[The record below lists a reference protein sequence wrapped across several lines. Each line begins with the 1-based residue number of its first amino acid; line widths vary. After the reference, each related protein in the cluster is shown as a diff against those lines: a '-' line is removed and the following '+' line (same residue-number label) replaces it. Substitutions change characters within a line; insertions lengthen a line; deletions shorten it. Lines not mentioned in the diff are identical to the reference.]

1 MHTDFP
7 SIKKSALKAGDH
19 ARPIRRLHHFAWRCR
34 DAEETRH
41 FYEDILG
48 LPLVHVIK
56 NDHVP
61 STGEYCPYVHIFFR
75 MKDESHIAFFDLGD
89 GIAAQPSPN
98 TPEWVNHIALK
109 VDNRADLDSMHQRL
123 LTQGIEVIGVTDHD
137 GYLESIYFFDPN
149 GFRLELTTEVATAE
163 TVEDFARTAHQELE
177 IWTREQARR
186 QTLAERKS

>member
-1 MHTDFP
+1 MHTDLP
-7 SIKKSALKAGDH
+7 SSKKTAVKTDDH

-75 MKDESHIAFFDLGD
+75 MKDDSHIAFFDLGD

-123 LTQGIEVIGVTDHD
+123 LAQGIEVIGVTDHNS
-137 GYLESIYFFDPN
+137 YIESIYFFDPN
-149 GFRLELTTEVATAE
+149 GFRLELTTEVAAAE
-163 TVEDFARTAHQELE
+163 TVEAFAHTAHQKLAT
-177 IWTREQARR
+177 WTREQARR
-186 QTLAERKS
+186 QALAERKS